1 MITSPD
7 NSRIKEVVKLRDKKK
22 ARDNSGLFIA
32 EGLKIVQEAPEKAVR
47 CVYCTGDVYE
57 ENPGLAERF
66 ENRLETVSSGVFAK
80 MCDTETPQG
89 ILAVI
94 KKRMLSADGIV
105 NDEKQTPFILFL
117 EDIRDPGNLG
127 TIVRMSEAAGV
138 TGVIMSKG
146 TADIYNPKV
155 VQATMG
161 ALARVSVEYTDLRT
175 ALEKLSTKMNV
186 WGTFLEGKNI
196 YTEEKLSQPAV
207 LVMGNEGNGIR
218 PEIERLISAKIFIP
232 NYPTGRPTSESLNV
246 ATATAIACAEI
257 RRRQTWQ

>member
-32 EGLKIVQEAPEKAVR
+32 EGLKIVQEAPEEALQ

-66 ENRLETVSSGVFAK
+66 ENRLETVSSEVFAK

-94 KKRMLSADGIV
+94 KKRMMSADGIV

-146 TADIYNPKV
+146 TADIYNPKTV
-155 VQATMG
+155 RSTMGSVYRVPFAYTQDFQATLS
-161 ALARVSVEYTDLRT
+161 LAKNKGIKLF
-175 ALEKLSTKMNV
+175 AAMPGGEKKC
-186 WGTFLEGKNI
+186 WEQDYKKPCAFLI
-196 YTEEKLSQPAV
+196 
-207 LVMGNEGNGIR
+207 GNEAAGLT
-218 PEIERLISAKIFIP
+218 PETAAMADEKILIPMSGKV
-232 NYPTGRPTSESLNV
+232 ESLN
-246 ATATAIACAEI
+246 AAIATSVLCFEAA
-257 RRRQTWQ
+257 RQRRQE

>member
-32 EGLKIVQEAPEKAVR
+32 EGLKIVQEAPEEALQ

-57 ENPGLAERF
+57 ENPGLSERF
-66 ENRLETVSSGVFAK
+66 ENRLETVSSEVFAK

-94 KKRMLSADGIV
+94 KKRMMSADGIV

-146 TADIYNPKV
+146 TADIYNPKTV
-155 VQATMG
+155 RSTMG
-161 ALARVSVEYTDLRT
+161 SVYRVPFAYTQDFQAALSLAKNKGIKLF
-175 ALEKLSTKMNV
+175 AAMPGGEKNCWEQDYKKACA
-186 WGTFLEGKNI
+186 FLI
-196 YTEEKLSQPAV
+196 
-207 LVMGNEGNGIR
+207 GNEAAGLT
-218 PEIERLISAKIFIP
+218 PETAAMADEKILIPMSGKV
-232 NYPTGRPTSESLNV
+232 ESLN
-246 ATATAIACAEI
+246 AAIATSVLCFEAA
-257 RRRQTWQ
+257 RQRRQE

>member
-32 EGLKIVQEAPEKAVR
+32 EGLKIVQEAPEEAVR

-57 ENPGLAERF
+57 ENPGLSERF
-66 ENRLETVSSGVFAK
+66 ENRLETVSSEVFAK

-94 KKRMLSADGIV
+94 KKRMLSADGMV

-146 TADIYNPKV
+146 TADIYNPKTV
-155 VQATMG
+155 RSTMG
-161 ALARVSVEYTDLRT
+161 SVYRGPF
-175 ALEKLSTKMNV
+175 A
-186 WGTFLEGKNI
+186 
-196 YTEEKLSQPAV
+196 
-207 LVMGNEGNGIR
+207 
-218 PEIERLISAKIFIP
+218 
-232 NYPTGRPTSESLNV
+232 
-246 ATATAIACAEI
+246 
-257 RRRQTWQ
+257 